1 MLSDLET
8 AALLRAARR
17 PDALSLSRAL
27 FPIFVVGLACS
38 VTLSESTLAVLTV
51 LWLWRLRDP
60 AVRRDQPW
68 SLGIFIAVFGA
79 ATLLSAIAS
88 DVPGRSLLAARGTLT
103 AFAFFVTAD
112 TLRGTERIERF
123 LAMLGICAA
132 ILGAMG
138 LVQVVT
144 CQTPAPAAWPL
155 AWFYARCER
164 ARGPFSIYMT
174 LGGILAMLLLV
185 ALPPLLTARRTV
197 GRWVMWL
204 VTLGGLGATYVR
216 GAWVGFTAGLAVMLL
231 TVRRGRV
238 VMLVGLALVVA
249 GALLGPER
257 LSARIRSLGD
267 AHDVTARERLYMWKS
282 GLVMWREHPWLGVG
296 PGGVGR
302 SYRRYAQ
309 PEAVR
314 KSTSHVHSSPLQVLV
329 ERGVVGLA
337 AWLAMWAAFFVLV
350 WRMLRRLGEHEHEHE
365 RAIVVGSLAA
375 IAGFLVTGLT
385 EWSFGDAEVVLIAWT
400 LAALPFGLALGLRE
414 HRP

>member
-1 MLSDLET
+1 MLSDLGAT
-8 AALLRAARR
+8 ALLRAARR
-17 PDALSLSRAL
+17 QDALSFSRAL
-27 FPIFVVGLACS
+27 FPIFVVGLASS

-68 SLGIFIAVFGA
+68 ALGIFIAIFGL
-79 ATLLSAIAS
+79 ATLLSALAS

-112 TLRGTERIERF
+112 TLQGADRIERF
-123 LAMLGICAA
+123 LGLLAICGA

-138 LVQVVT
+138 LVQVAT
-144 CQTPAPAAWPL
+144 CPTPTPTLWPL
-155 AWFYARCER
+155 GWLYARCER

-185 ALPPLLTARRTV
+185 GLPPLLTARRTR

-216 GAWVGFTAGLAVMLL
+216 GAWVGFTAGLGVMLL
-231 TVRRGRV
+231 TLRRGRI
-238 VMLVGLALVVA
+238 VMLVGLALVVSI
-249 GALLGPER
+249 ALLGPER
-257 LSARIRSLGD
+257 LSARIRSLAD
-267 AHDVTARERLYMWKS
+267 PHDVTARERLYMWKS

-296 PGGVGR
+296 PGGVSR
-302 SYRRYAQ
+302 SYRQYAL
-309 PEAVR
+309 PEAVK

-337 AWLAMWAAFFVLV
+337 AWLAMWVAFFVLV
-350 WRMLRRLGEHEHEHE
+350 WRLLRTLGEYE
-365 RAIVVGSLAA
+365 RERTIVVGSLTA

-400 LAALPFGLALGLRE
+400 LAALPFGVALGLRE
-414 HRP
+414 RRP

>member
-1 MLSDLET
+1 MLSDLG
-8 AALLRAARR
+8 AAGLLRAARR
-17 PDALSLSRAL
+17 QDALSLSRAI

-38 VTLSESTLAVLTV
+38 VTLSESTLIVLTM

-68 SLGIFIAVFGA
+68 SLGIFIAIFGL
-79 ATLLSAIAS
+79 ATLLSALTS
-88 DVPGRSLLAARGTLT
+88 DVPGRSLFAARGTFT

-112 TLRGTERIERF
+112 TLRSTERVERF
-123 LAMLGICAA
+123 LGQLAICGAL
-132 ILGAMG
+132 LGAMG

-144 CQTPAPAAWPL
+144 CPTPTPTPWPL

-174 LGGILAMLLLV
+174 LGGILAMLCLV
-185 ALPPLLTARRTV
+185 GLPPLLTERRTR
-197 GRWVMWL
+197 GRWLMWL

-216 GAWVGFTAGLAVMLL
+216 GAWVGFTAGLGVMLL
-231 TVRRGRV
+231 TLRRGRAI
-238 VMLVGLALVVA
+238 MLVGLALVVA
-249 GALLGPER
+249 FALLGPGR
-257 LSARIRSLGD
+257 LSARIRSLAD
-267 AHDVTARERLYMWKS
+267 PHDVTARERLYMWKS

-302 SYRRYAQ
+302 SYRQYAQ

-337 AWLAMWAAFFVLV
+337 AWLAMWVAFFVLV
-350 WRMLRRLGEHEHEHE
+350 WRLLRSLGEHERE
-365 RAIVVGSLAA
+365 RTIVVGSLTA

-400 LAALPFGLALGLRE
+400 LAALPFGVALGRE
-414 HRP
+414 EGRS